1 MSLPEHDELID
12 YLLGR
17 LSPADAEALEE
28 KMRSDAELAQTCEEL
43 RRELDAVDRRRAPF
57 RGLFS
62 RFSRSKRVSESESEP
77 SSGSSPDLPEEPA
90 ASEETGFSASD
101 GAVKSKRP
109 RRPRR
114 FEFIPKFV
122 QAPARPAKQP
132 RLVYKRAVVLSP
144 EETVRY
150 RFRAKTSSAHTVGDY
165 TFSLPSLVSG
175 LAASAF
181 AKPPRSER
189 NFRVS
194 EEFASVD
201 PGCRTNGLDSFMGT
215 VQVTKTFSANRKRVV
230 SIASP
235 LTFERAANWKQI
247 GLLDRSEALNIF
259 GRVPSSPGYHASSAA
274 LVDRNE
280 LSKSNVFGDY
290 RILPLEY
297 CAGRASYRAEEKP
310 IAASLAEEKPIAA
323 SLAEEKPIAA
333 SLAEEKPIAASLAEE
348 KPIAASLA
356 EEKPIAARGVEE
368 KSAAVSPSVFPATAP
383 STIIPRRPVE
393 IFSVEQDAE
402 DREVGPTLSAEDR
415 YLIELLGREPT
426 AIERAEYYWEEAT
439 EEEIAAKPQSKFNS
453 ALNAFITAIT
463 EPPVLVG
470 RATIRLARA
479 CFPRGIEHGEG
490 KPKRQGSEKT
500 RFSDMIISTVAGL
513 LIAAVFIFPFIRS
526 WTDSIYV
533 MIVQHHVHKI
543 GASVSSIQEETAAG
557 LLPVMHDVLFPHYS
571 EADVIESRGGAVHS
585 VDGLPSGS
593 E

>member
-28 KMRSDAELAQTCEEL
+28 RMRSDAELAQTCEEL

-62 RFSRSKRVSESESEP
+62 RFSKNKRVSEPESEP
-77 SSGSSPDLPEEPA
+77 SSGSSQNLPEEPA
-90 ASEETGFSASD
+90 ASEETGASASD

-122 QAPARPAKQP
+122 QAPARSAKQP

-150 RFRAKTSSAHTVGDY
+150 RLRAKLSSSHTVGDY
-165 TFSLPSLVSG
+165 TFSLPSIVSG

-189 NFRVS
+189 TFRVS
-194 EEFASVD
+194 EEFASAE
-201 PGCRTNGLDSFMGT
+201 PSCRTNGLDSFLGT

-235 LTFERAANWKQI
+235 LAFERAANWKQI
-247 GLLDRSEALNIF
+247 GLLDRSEALNIL
-259 GRVPSSPGYHASSAA
+259 GRVPSSQGYYASTAV

-310 IAASLAEEKPIAA
+310 IAASLV
-323 SLAEEKPIAA
+323 
-333 SLAEEKPIAASLAEE
+333 EE

-368 KSAAVSPSVFPATAP
+368 KPAAVSPSVFPAAAP

-402 DREVGPTLSAEDR
+402 DREAGPTLSAEDR

-426 AIERAEYYWEEAT
+426 AIERAEYYWEDAT
-439 EEEIAAKPQSKFNS
+439 EEEIAAEPQSKAGS
-453 ALNAFITAIT
+453 VLNAFITAIT

-479 CFPRGIEHGEG
+479 CFPRGVDQGAD
-490 KPKRQGSEKT
+490 KPKRQGAEKT

-526 WTDSIYV
+526 WTDSIYMMV
-533 MIVQHHVHKI
+533 IQHHVHRI
-543 GASVSSIQEETAAG
+543 GANVTSIQQETAAG

-571 EADVIESRGGAVHS
+571 EADVLESHGGAVHS

>member
-28 KMRSDAELAQTCEEL
+28 RMRSDAELAQTCEEL

-90 ASEETGFSASD
+90 ASEETGASASD

-122 QAPARPAKQP
+122 QAPARSAKQP

-150 RFRAKTSSAHTVGDY
+150 RLRAKLSSSHTVGDY
-165 TFSLPSLVSG
+165 TFSLPSIVSG

-189 NFRVS
+189 TFRVS
-194 EEFASVD
+194 EEFASAE
-201 PGCRTNGLDSFMGT
+201 PGCRTNGLDSFLGT

-235 LTFERAANWKQI
+235 LAFERAANWKQI
-247 GLLDRSEALNIF
+247 GLLDRSEALNIL
-259 GRVPSSPGYHASSAA
+259 GRVPSSQGYYASTAV

-323 SLAEEKPIAA
+323 NLVEEKP
-333 SLAEEKPIAASLAEE
+333 
-348 KPIAASLA
+348 
-356 EEKPIAARGVEE
+356 
-368 KSAAVSPSVFPATAP
+368 AAVSPSVFPAAAP

-402 DREVGPTLSAEDR
+402 DREAGPTLSAEDR

-426 AIERAEYYWEEAT
+426 AIERAEYYWEDAT
-439 EEEIAAKPQSKFNS
+439 EEEIAAEPQSKAGS
-453 ALNAFITAIT
+453 VLNAFITAIT

-479 CFPRGIEHGEG
+479 CFPRGVDQGAD
-490 KPKRQGSEKT
+490 KPKRQGAEKT

-526 WTDSIYV
+526 WTDSIYMMV
-533 MIVQHHVHKI
+533 IQHHVHRI
-543 GASVSSIQEETAAG
+543 GANVTSIQQETAAG

-571 EADVIESRGGAVHS
+571 EADVLESHGGAVHS

>member
-28 KMRSDAELAQTCEEL
+28 RMRSDAELAQTCEEL

-62 RFSRSKRVSESESEP
+62 RFSKNKRVSEPESEP
-77 SSGSSPDLPEEPA
+77 SSGSSQNLPEEPA
-90 ASEETGFSASD
+90 ASEETGASASD
-101 GAVKSKRP
+101 GAVKPKRP

-122 QAPARPAKQP
+122 QAPARSAKQP

-150 RFRAKTSSAHTVGDY
+150 RLRAKLSSSHTVGDY
-165 TFSLPSLVSG
+165 TFSLPSIVSG

-189 NFRVS
+189 TFRVS
-194 EEFASVD
+194 EEFASAE
-201 PGCRTNGLDSFMGT
+201 PSCRTNGLDSFLGT

-235 LTFERAANWKQI
+235 LAFERAANWKQI
-247 GLLDRSEALNIF
+247 GLLDRSEALNIL
-259 GRVPSSPGYHASSAA
+259 GRVPSSQGYYASTAV

-323 SLAEEKPIAA
+323 NLVEEKP
-333 SLAEEKPIAASLAEE
+333 
-348 KPIAASLA
+348 
-356 EEKPIAARGVEE
+356 
-368 KSAAVSPSVFPATAP
+368 AAVSPSVFPAAAP

-402 DREVGPTLSAEDR
+402 DREAGPTLSAEDR

-426 AIERAEYYWEEAT
+426 AIERAEYYWEDAT
-439 EEEIAAKPQSKFNS
+439 EEEIAAEPQSKAGS
-453 ALNAFITAIT
+453 VLNAFITAIT

-479 CFPRGIEHGEG
+479 CFPRGVDQGAD
-490 KPKRQGSEKT
+490 KPKRQGAEKT

-526 WTDSIYV
+526 WTDSIYMMV
-533 MIVQHHVHKI
+533 IQHHVHRI
-543 GASVSSIQEETAAG
+543 GANVTSIQQETAAG

-571 EADVIESRGGAVHS
+571 EADVLESHGGAVHS

>member
-28 KMRSDAELAQTCEEL
+28 RMRSDAELAQTCEEL

-62 RFSRSKRVSESESEP
+62 RFSKNKRVSEPESEP

-90 ASEETGFSASD
+90 ASEETGASASD

-122 QAPARPAKQP
+122 QAPARSAKQP

-150 RFRAKTSSAHTVGDY
+150 RLRAKLSSSHTVGDY
-165 TFSLPSLVSG
+165 TFSLPSIVSG

-189 NFRVS
+189 TFRVS
-194 EEFASVD
+194 EEFASAE
-201 PGCRTNGLDSFMGT
+201 PGCRTNGLDSFLGT

-235 LTFERAANWKQI
+235 LAFERAANWKQI
-247 GLLDRSEALNIF
+247 GLLDRSEALNIL
-259 GRVPSSPGYHASSAA
+259 GRVPSSQGYYASTAV

-310 IAASLAEEKPIAA
+310 IAASLV
-323 SLAEEKPIAA
+323 
-333 SLAEEKPIAASLAEE
+333 EE

-368 KSAAVSPSVFPATAP
+368 KPAAVSPSVFPAAAP

-402 DREVGPTLSAEDR
+402 DREAGPTLSAEDR

-426 AIERAEYYWEEAT
+426 AIERAEYYWEDAT
-439 EEEIAAKPQSKFNS
+439 EEEIAAEPQSKAGS
-453 ALNAFITAIT
+453 VLNAFITAIT

-479 CFPRGIEHGEG
+479 CFPRGVDQGAD
-490 KPKRQGSEKT
+490 KPKRQGAEKT

-526 WTDSIYV
+526 WTDSIYMMV
-533 MIVQHHVHKI
+533 IQHHVHRI
-543 GASVSSIQEETAAG
+543 GANVTSIQQETAAG

-571 EADVIESRGGAVHS
+571 EADVIESHGGAVHS

>member
-28 KMRSDAELAQTCEEL
+28 RMRSDAELAQTCEEL

-90 ASEETGFSASD
+90 ASEETGASASD

-122 QAPARPAKQP
+122 QAPARSAKQP

-150 RFRAKTSSAHTVGDY
+150 RLRAKLSSSHTVGDY
-165 TFSLPSLVSG
+165 TFSLPSIVSG

-189 NFRVS
+189 TFRVS
-194 EEFASVD
+194 EEFASAE
-201 PGCRTNGLDSFMGT
+201 PGCRTNGLDSFLGT

-235 LTFERAANWKQI
+235 LAFERAANWKQI
-247 GLLDRSEALNIF
+247 GLLDRSEALNIL
-259 GRVPSSPGYHASSAA
+259 GRVPSSQGYYASTAV

-310 IAASLAEEKPIAA
+310 IAASLVEEKP
-323 SLAEEKPIAA
+323 
-333 SLAEEKPIAASLAEE
+333 
-348 KPIAASLA
+348 
-356 EEKPIAARGVEE
+356 
-368 KSAAVSPSVFPATAP
+368 AAVSPSVFPAAAP

-402 DREVGPTLSAEDR
+402 DREAGPTLSAEDR

-426 AIERAEYYWEEAT
+426 AIERAEYYWEDAT
-439 EEEIAAKPQSKFNS
+439 EEEIAAEPQSKAGS
-453 ALNAFITAIT
+453 VLNAFITAIT

-479 CFPRGIEHGEG
+479 CFPRGVDRL
-490 KPKRQGSEKT
+490 KR
-500 RFSDMIISTVAGL
+500 
-513 LIAAVFIFPFIRS
+513 P
-526 WTDSIYV
+526 DSP
-533 MIVQHHVHKI
+533 
-543 GASVSSIQEETAAG
+543 T
-557 LLPVMHDVLFPHYS
+557 
-571 EADVIESRGGAVHS
+571 
-585 VDGLPSGS
+585 
-593 E
+593 

>member
-28 KMRSDAELAQTCEEL
+28 RMRSDAELAQTCEEL

-62 RFSRSKRVSESESEP
+62 RFSKNKRVSEPESEP
-77 SSGSSPDLPEEPA
+77 SSGSSQNLPEEPA
-90 ASEETGFSASD
+90 ASEETGASASD

-122 QAPARPAKQP
+122 QAPARSAKQP

-150 RFRAKTSSAHTVGDY
+150 RLRAKTSSAHTVGDY
-165 TFSLPSLVSG
+165 TFSLPSIVSG

-189 NFRVS
+189 TFRVS
-194 EEFASVD
+194 EEFASAE
-201 PGCRTNGLDSFMGT
+201 PSCRTNGLDSFLGT

-235 LTFERAANWKQI
+235 LAFERAANWKQI
-247 GLLDRSEALNIF
+247 GLLDRSEALNIL
-259 GRVPSSPGYHASSAA
+259 GRVPSSQGYYASTAV

-323 SLAEEKPIAA
+323 SLVEEKPIAA
-333 SLAEEKPIAASLAEE
+333 NLVEEKP
-348 KPIAASLA
+348 
-356 EEKPIAARGVEE
+356 
-368 KSAAVSPSVFPATAP
+368 AAVSPSVFPAAAP

-402 DREVGPTLSAEDR
+402 DREAGPTLSAEDR

-426 AIERAEYYWEEAT
+426 AIERAEYYWEDAT
-439 EEEIAAKPQSKFNS
+439 EEEFAAEPQSKAGS
-453 ALNAFITAIT
+453 VLNAFITAIT

-479 CFPRGIEHGEG
+479 CFPRGVDQGAD
-490 KPKRQGSEKT
+490 KPKRQGAEKT

-513 LIAAVFIFPFIRS
+513 LIAVVFIFPFIRS
-526 WTDSIYV
+526 WTDSIYMMV
-533 MIVQHHVHKI
+533 IQHHVHRI
-543 GASVSSIQEETAAG
+543 GANVTSIQQETAAG

-571 EADVIESRGGAVHS
+571 EADVIESHGGAVHS

>member
-28 KMRSDAELAQTCEEL
+28 RMRSDAELAQTCEEL

-62 RFSRSKRVSESESEP
+62 RFSKNKRVSEPESEP

-90 ASEETGFSASD
+90 ASEETGASASD

-122 QAPARPAKQP
+122 QAPARSAKQP

-150 RFRAKTSSAHTVGDY
+150 RLRAKLSSSHTVGDY
-165 TFSLPSLVSG
+165 TFSLPSIVSG

-189 NFRVS
+189 TFRVS
-194 EEFASVD
+194 EEFASAE
-201 PGCRTNGLDSFMGT
+201 PGCRTNGLDSFLGT

-235 LTFERAANWKQI
+235 RAFERAANWKQI
-247 GLLDRSEALNIF
+247 GLLDRSEALNIL
-259 GRVPSSPGYHASSAA
+259 GRVPSSQGYYASTAV

-323 SLAEEKPIAA
+323 NLVEEKP
-333 SLAEEKPIAASLAEE
+333 
-348 KPIAASLA
+348 
-356 EEKPIAARGVEE
+356 
-368 KSAAVSPSVFPATAP
+368 AAVSPSVFPAAAP

-402 DREVGPTLSAEDR
+402 DREAGPTLSAEDR

-426 AIERAEYYWEEAT
+426 AIERAEYYWEDAT
-439 EEEIAAKPQSKFNS
+439 EEEIAAEPQSKAGS
-453 ALNAFITAIT
+453 VLNAFITAIT

-479 CFPRGIEHGEG
+479 CFPRGVDQGAD
-490 KPKRQGSEKT
+490 KPKRQGAEKT

-526 WTDSIYV
+526 WTDSIYMMV
-533 MIVQHHVHKI
+533 IQHHVHRI
-543 GASVSSIQEETAAG
+543 GANVTSIQQETAAG

-571 EADVIESRGGAVHS
+571 EADVLESHGGAVHS

>member
-62 RFSRSKRVSESESEP
+62 RFSKNKRVSEPESEP

-101 GAVKSKRP
+101 GSVKSKRP

-150 RFRAKTSSAHTVGDY
+150 RLRAKLSSSHTVGDY
-165 TFSLPSLVSG
+165 TFSLPSIVSG
-175 LAASAF
+175 LAASVF

-189 NFRVS
+189 TFRVS
-194 EEFASVD
+194 EEFASAE
-201 PGCRTNGLDSFMGT
+201 PSCRTNGLDSFLGT

-247 GLLDRSEALNIF
+247 GLLDRSEALNIL
-259 GRVPSSPGYHASSAA
+259 GRVPSSQGYYASTAV

-297 CAGRASYRAEEKP
+297 CAGRASYR
-310 IAASLAEEKPIAA
+310 
-323 SLAEEKPIAA
+323 
-333 SLAEEKPIAASLAEE
+333 AEE

-426 AIERAEYYWEEAT
+426 AIERAEYYWEDAT

-479 CFPRGIEHGEG
+479 CFPRGIEQGEG

>member
-28 KMRSDAELAQTCEEL
+28 RMRSDAELAQTCEEL

-62 RFSRSKRVSESESEP
+62 RFSKNKRVSEPESEP
-77 SSGSSPDLPEEPA
+77 SSGSSQNLPEEPA
-90 ASEETGFSASD
+90 ASEETGASASD

-122 QAPARPAKQP
+122 QAPARSAKQP

-150 RFRAKTSSAHTVGDY
+150 RLRAKLSSSHTVGDY
-165 TFSLPSLVSG
+165 TFSLPSIVSG
-175 LAASAF
+175 LAASVF

-235 LTFERAANWKQI
+235 LAFERAANWKQI
-247 GLLDRSEALNIF
+247 GLLDRSEALNIL
-259 GRVPSSPGYHASSAA
+259 GRVPSSQGYYASTAV

-323 SLAEEKPIAA
+323 SLAEEKQF
-333 SLAEEKPIAASLAEE
+333 
-348 KPIAASLA
+348 AASLA
-356 EEKPIAARGVEE
+356 EEKPIAARSVEE

-402 DREVGPTLSAEDR
+402 DREAGPTLSAEDR

-426 AIERAEYYWEEAT
+426 AIERAEYYWEDAT
-439 EEEIAAKPQSKFNS
+439 EEEFAAEPQSKAGS
-453 ALNAFITAIT
+453 VLNAFITAIT

-479 CFPRGIEHGEG
+479 CFPRGVDQGAD
-490 KPKRQGSEKT
+490 KPKRQGAEKT

-513 LIAAVFIFPFIRS
+513 LIAVVFIFPFIRS
-526 WTDSIYV
+526 WTDSIYMMV
-533 MIVQHHVHKI
+533 IQHHVHRI
-543 GASVSSIQEETAAG
+543 GANVTSIQQETAAG

-571 EADVIESRGGAVHS
+571 EADVIESHGGAVHS

>member
-43 RRELDAVDRRRAPF
+43 RREFDAVDRRRAPF

-323 SLAEEKPIAA
+323 
-333 SLAEEKPIAASLAEE
+333 
-348 KPIAASLA
+348 
-356 EEKPIAARGVEE
+356 RGVEE

>member
-28 KMRSDAELAQTCEEL
+28 RMRSDAELAQTCEEL

-62 RFSRSKRVSESESEP
+62 RFSKNKRVSEPESEP
-77 SSGSSPDLPEEPA
+77 SSGSSPDLSEEPA
-90 ASEETGFSASD
+90 ASEETDASASD

-122 QAPARPAKQP
+122 QAPARSAKQP

-150 RFRAKTSSAHTVGDY
+150 RLRAKLSSSHTVGDY
-165 TFSLPSLVSG
+165 TFSLPSIVSG

-189 NFRVS
+189 TFRVS
-194 EEFASVD
+194 EEFASAE
-201 PGCRTNGLDSFMGT
+201 PGCRTNGLDSFLGT

-235 LTFERAANWKQI
+235 RAFERAANWKQI
-247 GLLDRSEALNIF
+247 GLLDRSEALNIL
-259 GRVPSSPGYHASSAA
+259 GRVPSSQGYYASTAV

-323 SLAEEKPIAA
+323 NLVEEKP
-333 SLAEEKPIAASLAEE
+333 
-348 KPIAASLA
+348 
-356 EEKPIAARGVEE
+356 
-368 KSAAVSPSVFPATAP
+368 AAVSPSVFPAAAP

-402 DREVGPTLSAEDR
+402 DREAGPTLSAEDR

-426 AIERAEYYWEEAT
+426 AIERAEYYWEDAT
-439 EEEIAAKPQSKFNS
+439 EEEIAAEPQSKAGS
-453 ALNAFITAIT
+453 VLNAFITAIT

-479 CFPRGIEHGEG
+479 CFPRGVDQGAD
-490 KPKRQGSEKT
+490 KPKRQGAEKT

-526 WTDSIYV
+526 WTDSIYMMV
-533 MIVQHHVHKI
+533 IQHHVHRI
-543 GASVSSIQEETAAG
+543 GANVTSIQQETAAG

-571 EADVIESRGGAVHS
+571 EADVLESHGGAVHS

>member
-28 KMRSDAELAQTCEEL
+28 RMRSDAELAQTCEEL

-62 RFSRSKRVSESESEP
+62 RFSRSKRVSEPESEP
-77 SSGSSPDLPEEPA
+77 SSGSSQNLPEEPA
-90 ASEETGFSASD
+90 ASEETGASASD

-122 QAPARPAKQP
+122 QAPARSAKQP

-150 RFRAKTSSAHTVGDY
+150 RLRAKLSSSHTVGDY
-165 TFSLPSLVSG
+165 TFSLPSIVSG

-189 NFRVS
+189 TFRVS
-194 EEFASVD
+194 EEFASAE
-201 PGCRTNGLDSFMGT
+201 PGCRTNGLDSFLGT

-235 LTFERAANWKQI
+235 LAFERAANWKQI
-247 GLLDRSEALNIF
+247 GLLDRSEALNIL
-259 GRVPSSPGYHASSAA
+259 GRVPSSQGYYASTAV

-323 SLAEEKPIAA
+323 SLVEEKPIAA
-333 SLAEEKPIAASLAEE
+333 NLVEEKP
-348 KPIAASLA
+348 
-356 EEKPIAARGVEE
+356 
-368 KSAAVSPSVFPATAP
+368 AAVSPSVFPAAAP

-393 IFSVEQDAE
+393 IFSVEQDAA
-402 DREVGPTLSAEDR
+402 DREAGPTLSAEDR

-426 AIERAEYYWEEAT
+426 AIERAEYYWEDAT
-439 EEEIAAKPQSKFNS
+439 EEEIAAEPQSKAGS
-453 ALNAFITAIT
+453 VLNAFITAIT

-479 CFPRGIEHGEG
+479 CFPRGVDQGAD
-490 KPKRQGSEKT
+490 KPKRQGAEKT

-526 WTDSIYV
+526 WTDSIYMMV
-533 MIVQHHVHKI
+533 IQHHVHRI
-543 GASVSSIQEETAAG
+543 GANVTSIQQETAAG

-571 EADVIESRGGAVHS
+571 EADVLESHGGAVHS

>member
-28 KMRSDAELAQTCEEL
+28 RMRSDAELAQTCEEL

-62 RFSRSKRVSESESEP
+62 RFSKNKRVSEPESEP
-77 SSGSSPDLPEEPA
+77 SSGSSQNLPEEPA
-90 ASEETGFSASD
+90 ASEETGASASD

-122 QAPARPAKQP
+122 QAPARSAKQP

-150 RFRAKTSSAHTVGDY
+150 RLRAKTSSAHTVGDY
-165 TFSLPSLVSG
+165 TFSLPSIVSG

-189 NFRVS
+189 TFRVS
-194 EEFASVD
+194 EEFASAE
-201 PGCRTNGLDSFMGT
+201 PSCRTNGLDSFLGT

-235 LTFERAANWKQI
+235 LAFERAANWKQI
-247 GLLDRSEALNIF
+247 GLLDRSEALNIL
-259 GRVPSSPGYHASSAA
+259 GRVPSSQGYYASTAV

-333 SLAEEKPIAASLAEE
+333 RS
-348 KPIAASLA
+348 
-356 EEKPIAARGVEE
+356 VEE

-402 DREVGPTLSAEDR
+402 DREAGPTLSAEDR

-426 AIERAEYYWEEAT
+426 AIERAEYYWEDAT
-439 EEEIAAKPQSKFNS
+439 EEEFAAEPQSKAGS
-453 ALNAFITAIT
+453 VLNAFITAIT

-479 CFPRGIEHGEG
+479 CFPRGVDQGAD
-490 KPKRQGSEKT
+490 KPKRQGAEKT

-513 LIAAVFIFPFIRS
+513 LIAVVFIFPFIRS
-526 WTDSIYV
+526 WTDSIYMMV
-533 MIVQHHVHKI
+533 IQHHVHRI
-543 GASVSSIQEETAAG
+543 GANVTSIQQETAAG

-571 EADVIESRGGAVHS
+571 EADVIESHGGAVHS

>member
-28 KMRSDAELAQTCEEL
+28 RMRSDAELAQTCEEL

-62 RFSRSKRVSESESEP
+62 RFSKNKRVSEPESEP
-77 SSGSSPDLPEEPA
+77 SSGSSQNLPEEPA
-90 ASEETGFSASD
+90 ASEETGASASD

-122 QAPARPAKQP
+122 QAPARSAKQP

-150 RFRAKTSSAHTVGDY
+150 RLRAKLSSSHTVGDY
-165 TFSLPSLVSG
+165 TFSLPSIVSG

-189 NFRVS
+189 TFRVS
-194 EEFASVD
+194 EEFASAE
-201 PGCRTNGLDSFMGT
+201 PSCRTNGLDSFLGT

-235 LTFERAANWKQI
+235 LAFERAANWKQI
-247 GLLDRSEALNIF
+247 GLLDRSEALNIL
-259 GRVPSSPGYHASSAA
+259 GRVPSSQGYYASTAV

-310 IAASLAEEKPIAA
+310 IAASLAEEKPIVA
-323 SLAEEKPIAA
+323 SLV
-333 SLAEEKPIAASLAEE
+333 
-348 KPIAASLA
+348 

-368 KSAAVSPSVFPATAP
+368 KPAAVSPSVFPAAAP

-402 DREVGPTLSAEDR
+402 EREAGPTLSAEDR

-426 AIERAEYYWEEAT
+426 AIERAEYYWEDAT
-439 EEEIAAKPQSKFNS
+439 EEKNAAEPQSKAGS
-453 ALNAFITAIT
+453 VLNAFITAIT

-479 CFPRGIEHGEG
+479 CFPRGVDQGAD
-490 KPKRQGSEKT
+490 KPKRQGAEKT

-526 WTDSIYV
+526 WTDSIYMMV
-533 MIVQHHVHKI
+533 IQHHVHRI
-543 GASVSSIQEETAAG
+543 GANVTSIQQETAAG

-571 EADVIESRGGAVHS
+571 EADVLESHGGAVHS

>member
-28 KMRSDAELAQTCEEL
+28 RMRSDAELAQTCEEL

-62 RFSRSKRVSESESEP
+62 RFSKNKRVSEPESEP
-77 SSGSSPDLPEEPA
+77 SSSSSQNLPEEPA
-90 ASEETGFSASD
+90 ASEETGASASD

-122 QAPARPAKQP
+122 QAPARSAKQP

-150 RFRAKTSSAHTVGDY
+150 RLRAKLSSSHTVGDY
-165 TFSLPSLVSG
+165 TFSLPSIVSG

-189 NFRVS
+189 TFRVS
-194 EEFASVD
+194 EEFASAE
-201 PGCRTNGLDSFMGT
+201 PSCRTNGLDSFLGT

-235 LTFERAANWKQI
+235 RAFERAANWKQI
-247 GLLDRSEALNIF
+247 GLLDRSEALNIL
-259 GRVPSSPGYHASSAA
+259 GRVPSSQGYYASTAV

-323 SLAEEKPIAA
+323 NLVEEKP
-333 SLAEEKPIAASLAEE
+333 
-348 KPIAASLA
+348 
-356 EEKPIAARGVEE
+356 
-368 KSAAVSPSVFPATAP
+368 AAVSPSVFPAAAP

-402 DREVGPTLSAEDR
+402 DREAGPTLSAEDR

-426 AIERAEYYWEEAT
+426 AIERAEYYWEDAT
-439 EEEIAAKPQSKFNS
+439 EEEIAAEPQSKAGS
-453 ALNAFITAIT
+453 VLNAFITAIT

-479 CFPRGIEHGEG
+479 CFPRGVDQGAD
-490 KPKRQGSEKT
+490 KPKRQGAEKT

-526 WTDSIYV
+526 WTDSIYMMV
-533 MIVQHHVHKI
+533 IQHHVHRI
-543 GASVSSIQEETAAG
+543 GANVTSIQQETAAG

-571 EADVIESRGGAVHS
+571 EADVLESHGGAVHS

>member
-28 KMRSDAELAQTCEEL
+28 RMRSDAELAQTCEEL

-62 RFSRSKRVSESESEP
+62 RFSKNKRVSEPESEP

-90 ASEETGFSASD
+90 ASEETGASASD

-122 QAPARPAKQP
+122 QAPARSAKQP

-150 RFRAKTSSAHTVGDY
+150 RLRAKLSSSHTVGDY
-165 TFSLPSLVSG
+165 TFSLPSIVSG

-189 NFRVS
+189 TFRVS
-194 EEFASVD
+194 EEFASAE
-201 PGCRTNGLDSFMGT
+201 PGCRTNGLDSFLGT

-235 LTFERAANWKQI
+235 LAFERAANWKQI
-247 GLLDRSEALNIF
+247 GLLDRSEALNIL
-259 GRVPSSPGYHASSAA
+259 GRVPSSQGYYASTAV

-323 SLAEEKPIAA
+323 NLVEEKP
-333 SLAEEKPIAASLAEE
+333 
-348 KPIAASLA
+348 
-356 EEKPIAARGVEE
+356 
-368 KSAAVSPSVFPATAP
+368 AAVSQSVFPAAAP

-402 DREVGPTLSAEDR
+402 DREAGPTLSAEDR

-426 AIERAEYYWEEAT
+426 AIERAEYYWEDAT
-439 EEEIAAKPQSKFNS
+439 EEEIAAEPQSKAGS
-453 ALNAFITAIT
+453 VLNAFITAIT

-479 CFPRGIEHGEG
+479 CFPRGVDQGAD
-490 KPKRQGSEKT
+490 KPKRQGAEKT

-526 WTDSIYV
+526 WTDSIYMMV
-533 MIVQHHVHKI
+533 IQHHVHRI
-543 GASVSSIQEETAAG
+543 GANVTSIQQETAAG

-571 EADVIESRGGAVHS
+571 EADVLESHGGAVHS

>member
-28 KMRSDAELAQTCEEL
+28 RMRSDAELAQTCEEL

-90 ASEETGFSASD
+90 ASEETGASASD

-122 QAPARPAKQP
+122 QAPARSAKQP

-150 RFRAKTSSAHTVGDY
+150 RLRAKLSSSHTVGDY
-165 TFSLPSLVSG
+165 TFSLPSIVSG

-189 NFRVS
+189 TFRVS
-194 EEFASVD
+194 EEFASAE
-201 PGCRTNGLDSFMGT
+201 PGCRTNGLDSFLGT
-215 VQVTKTFSANRKRVV
+215 VQVTKTFAANRKRVV

-235 LTFERAANWKQI
+235 LAFERAANWKQI
-247 GLLDRSEALNIF
+247 GLLDRSEALNIL
-259 GRVPSSPGYHASSAA
+259 GRVPSSQGYYASTAV

-323 SLAEEKPIAA
+323 NLVEEKP
-333 SLAEEKPIAASLAEE
+333 
-348 KPIAASLA
+348 
-356 EEKPIAARGVEE
+356 
-368 KSAAVSPSVFPATAP
+368 AAVSPSVFPAAAP

-402 DREVGPTLSAEDR
+402 DREAGPTLSAEDR

-426 AIERAEYYWEEAT
+426 AIERAEYYWEDAT
-439 EEEIAAKPQSKFNS
+439 EEEIAAEPQSKAGS
-453 ALNAFITAIT
+453 VLNAFITAIT

-479 CFPRGIEHGEG
+479 CFPRGVDQGAD
-490 KPKRQGSEKT
+490 KPKRQGAEKT

-526 WTDSIYV
+526 WTDSIYMMV
-533 MIVQHHVHKI
+533 IQHHVHRI
-543 GASVSSIQEETAAG
+543 GANVTSIQQETAAG

-571 EADVIESRGGAVHS
+571 EADVLESHGGAVHS

>member
-28 KMRSDAELAQTCEEL
+28 RMRSDAELAQTCEEL

-62 RFSRSKRVSESESEP
+62 RFSKNKRVSEPESEP
-77 SSGSSPDLPEEPA
+77 SSGFSPDLPEEPA
-90 ASEETGFSASD
+90 ASEETGASASD

-122 QAPARPAKQP
+122 QAPARSAKQP

-150 RFRAKTSSAHTVGDY
+150 RLRAKLSSSHTVGDY
-165 TFSLPSLVSG
+165 TFSLPSIVSG

-189 NFRVS
+189 TFRVS
-194 EEFASVD
+194 EEFASAE
-201 PGCRTNGLDSFMGT
+201 PGCRTNGLDSFLGT

-235 LTFERAANWKQI
+235 LAFERAANWKQI
-247 GLLDRSEALNIF
+247 GLLDRSEALNIL
-259 GRVPSSPGYHASSAA
+259 GRVPSSQGYYASTAV

-310 IAASLAEEKPIAA
+310 IAASLV
-323 SLAEEKPIAA
+323 
-333 SLAEEKPIAASLAEE
+333 EE

-368 KSAAVSPSVFPATAP
+368 KPAAVSPSVFPAAAP

-402 DREVGPTLSAEDR
+402 DREAGPTLSAEDR

-426 AIERAEYYWEEAT
+426 AIERAEYYWEDAT
-439 EEEIAAKPQSKFNS
+439 EEEIAAEPQSKAGS
-453 ALNAFITAIT
+453 VLNAFITAIT

-479 CFPRGIEHGEG
+479 CFPRGVDQGAD
-490 KPKRQGSEKT
+490 KPKRQGAEKT

-526 WTDSIYV
+526 WTDSIYMMV
-533 MIVQHHVHKI
+533 IQHHVHRI
-543 GASVSSIQEETAAG
+543 GANVTSIQQETAAG

-571 EADVIESRGGAVHS
+571 EADVIESHGGAVHS

>member
-28 KMRSDAELAQTCEEL
+28 RMRSDAELAQTCEEL

-77 SSGSSPDLPEEPA
+77 SSSSSQNLPEEPA
-90 ASEETGFSASD
+90 ASEETGASASD

-122 QAPARPAKQP
+122 QAPARSSKQP

-150 RFRAKTSSAHTVGDY
+150 RLRAKLSSSHTVGDY
-165 TFSLPSLVSG
+165 TFSLPSIVSG

-189 NFRVS
+189 TFRVS
-194 EEFASVD
+194 EEFASAE
-201 PGCRTNGLDSFMGT
+201 PGCRTNGLDSFLGT

-235 LTFERAANWKQI
+235 LAFERAANWKQI
-247 GLLDRSEALNIF
+247 GLLDRSEALNIL
-259 GRVPSSPGYHASSAA
+259 GRVPSSQGYYASTAV

-310 IAASLAEEKPIAA
+310 IAASLAEEMPIAA
-323 SLAEEKPIAA
+323 SLT
-333 SLAEEKPIAASLAEE
+333 
-348 KPIAASLA
+348 

-368 KSAAVSPSVFPATAP
+368 KPAAVSPSVFPAAAP

-402 DREVGPTLSAEDR
+402 DREAGPTLSAEDR

-426 AIERAEYYWEEAT
+426 AIERAEYYWEDAT
-439 EEEIAAKPQSKFNS
+439 EEEIAAEPQSKAGS
-453 ALNAFITAIT
+453 VLNAFITAIT

-479 CFPRGIEHGEG
+479 CFPRGVDQGAD
-490 KPKRQGSEKT
+490 KPKRQGAEKT

-526 WTDSIYV
+526 WTDSIYMMV
-533 MIVQHHVHKI
+533 IQHHVHRI
-543 GASVSSIQEETAAG
+543 GANVTSIQQETAAG

-571 EADVIESRGGAVHS
+571 EADVLESHGGAVHS

>member
-28 KMRSDAELAQTCEEL
+28 RMRSDAELAQTCEEL

-62 RFSRSKRVSESESEP
+62 RFSKNKRVSEPESEP

-90 ASEETGFSASD
+90 ASEETGASASD

-122 QAPARPAKQP
+122 QAPARSAKQP

-150 RFRAKTSSAHTVGDY
+150 RLRAKLSSSHTVGDY
-165 TFSLPSLVSG
+165 TFSLPSIVSG

-189 NFRVS
+189 TFRVS
-194 EEFASVD
+194 EEFASAE
-201 PGCRTNGLDSFMGT
+201 PGCRTNGLDSFLGT

-235 LTFERAANWKQI
+235 LAFERAANWKQI
-247 GLLDRSEALNIF
+247 GLLDRSEALNIL
-259 GRVPSSPGYHASSAA
+259 GRVPSSQGYYASTAV

-310 IAASLAEEKPIAA
+310 IAASLV
-323 SLAEEKPIAA
+323 
-333 SLAEEKPIAASLAEE
+333 EE

-368 KSAAVSPSVFPATAP
+368 KPAAVSPSVFPAAAP

-402 DREVGPTLSAEDR
+402 DREAGPTLSAEDR

-426 AIERAEYYWEEAT
+426 AIERAEYYWEDAT
-439 EEEIAAKPQSKFNS
+439 EEEIAAEPQSKAGS
-453 ALNAFITAIT
+453 VLNAFITAIT

-479 CFPRGIEHGEG
+479 CFPRGVDQGAD
-490 KPKRQGSEKT
+490 KPKRQGAEKT

-526 WTDSIYV
+526 WTDSIYMMV
-533 MIVQHHVHKI
+533 IQHHVHRI
-543 GASVSSIQEETAAG
+543 GANVTSIQQETAAG

-571 EADVIESRGGAVHS
+571 EADVLESHGGAVHS

>member
-28 KMRSDAELAQTCEEL
+28 RMRSDAELAQTCEEL

-62 RFSRSKRVSESESEP
+62 RFSKNKRVSEPESEP

-90 ASEETGFSASD
+90 ASEETGASASD

-122 QAPARPAKQP
+122 QAPARSAKQP

-150 RFRAKTSSAHTVGDY
+150 RLRAKLSSSHTVGDY
-165 TFSLPSLVSG
+165 TFSLPSIVSG

-189 NFRVS
+189 TFRVS
-194 EEFASVD
+194 EEFASAE
-201 PGCRTNGLDSFMGT
+201 PGCRANGLDSFLGT

-235 LTFERAANWKQI
+235 RAFERAANWKQI
-247 GLLDRSEALNIF
+247 GLLDRSEALNIL
-259 GRVPSSPGYHASSAA
+259 GRVPSSQGYYASTAV

-310 IAASLAEEKPIAA
+310 IAASLV
-323 SLAEEKPIAA
+323 
-333 SLAEEKPIAASLAEE
+333 EE

-368 KSAAVSPSVFPATAP
+368 KPAAVSPSVFPAAAP
-383 STIIPRRPVE
+383 STIIPRRRVE

-402 DREVGPTLSAEDR
+402 DREAGPTLSAEDR

-426 AIERAEYYWEEAT
+426 AIERAEYYWEDAT
-439 EEEIAAKPQSKFNS
+439 EEEIAAEPQSKAGS
-453 ALNAFITAIT
+453 VLNAFITAIT

-479 CFPRGIEHGEG
+479 CFPRGVDQGAD
-490 KPKRQGSEKT
+490 KPKRQGAEKT

-526 WTDSIYV
+526 WTDSIYMMV
-533 MIVQHHVHKI
+533 IQHHVHRI
-543 GASVSSIQEETAAG
+543 GANVTSIQQETAAG

-571 EADVIESRGGAVHS
+571 EADVLESHGGAVHS

>member
-28 KMRSDAELAQTCEEL
+28 RMRSDAELAQTCEEL

-62 RFSRSKRVSESESEP
+62 RFSKNKRVSEPESEP

-90 ASEETGFSASD
+90 ASEETGASASD

-122 QAPARPAKQP
+122 QAPARSAKQP

-150 RFRAKTSSAHTVGDY
+150 RLRAKLSSSHTVGDY
-165 TFSLPSLVSG
+165 TFSLPSIVSG

-189 NFRVS
+189 TFRVS
-194 EEFASVD
+194 EEFASAE
-201 PGCRTNGLDSFMGT
+201 PSCRTNGLDSFLGT

-235 LTFERAANWKQI
+235 RAFERAANWKQI
-247 GLLDRSEALNIF
+247 GLLDRSEALNIL
-259 GRVPSSPGYHASSAA
+259 GRVPSSQGYYASTAV

-323 SLAEEKPIAA
+323 NLVEEKP
-333 SLAEEKPIAASLAEE
+333 
-348 KPIAASLA
+348 
-356 EEKPIAARGVEE
+356 
-368 KSAAVSPSVFPATAP
+368 AAVSPSVFPAAAP

-402 DREVGPTLSAEDR
+402 DREAGPTLSAEDR

-426 AIERAEYYWEEAT
+426 AIERAEYYWEDAT
-439 EEEIAAKPQSKFNS
+439 EEEIAAEPQSKAGS
-453 ALNAFITAIT
+453 VLNAFITAIT

-479 CFPRGIEHGEG
+479 CFPRGVDQGAD
-490 KPKRQGSEKT
+490 KPKRQGAEKT

-526 WTDSIYV
+526 WTDSIYMMV
-533 MIVQHHVHKI
+533 IQHHVHRI
-543 GASVSSIQEETAAG
+543 GANVTSIQQETAAG

-571 EADVIESRGGAVHS
+571 EADVLESHGGAVHS

>member
-28 KMRSDAELAQTCEEL
+28 RMRSDAELAQTCEEL

-62 RFSRSKRVSESESEP
+62 RFSKNKRVSEPESEP
-77 SSGSSPDLPEEPA
+77 SSGSSPDLSEEPA
-90 ASEETGFSASD
+90 ASEETDASASD

-122 QAPARPAKQP
+122 QAPARSAKQP

-150 RFRAKTSSAHTVGDY
+150 RLRAKLSSSHTVGDY
-165 TFSLPSLVSG
+165 TFSLPSIVSG

-189 NFRVS
+189 TFRVS
-194 EEFASVD
+194 EEFASAE
-201 PGCRTNGLDSFMGT
+201 PGCRTNGLDSFLGT

-247 GLLDRSEALNIF
+247 GLLDRSEALNIL
-259 GRVPSSPGYHASSAA
+259 GRVPSSQGYYASTAV

-310 IAASLAEEKPIAA
+310 IAASLAEEMPIAA
-323 SLAEEKPIAA
+323 SLT
-333 SLAEEKPIAASLAEE
+333 
-348 KPIAASLA
+348 

-368 KSAAVSPSVFPATAP
+368 KPAAVSPSVFPAAAP

-402 DREVGPTLSAEDR
+402 DREAGPTLSAEDR

-426 AIERAEYYWEEAT
+426 AIERAEYYWEDAT
-439 EEEIAAKPQSKFNS
+439 EEEIAAEPQSKAGS
-453 ALNAFITAIT
+453 VLNAFITAIT

-479 CFPRGIEHGEG
+479 CFPRGVDQGAD
-490 KPKRQGSEKT
+490 KPKRQGAEKT

-526 WTDSIYV
+526 WTDSIYMMV
-533 MIVQHHVHKI
+533 IQHHVHRI
-543 GASVSSIQEETAAG
+543 GANVTSIQQETAAG

-571 EADVIESRGGAVHS
+571 EADVLESHGGAVHS

>member
-28 KMRSDAELAQTCEEL
+28 RMRSDAELAQTCEEL

-62 RFSRSKRVSESESEP
+62 RFSKNKRVSEPESEP
-77 SSGSSPDLPEEPA
+77 SSGSSQNLPEEPA
-90 ASEETGFSASD
+90 ASEETGASASD

-122 QAPARPAKQP
+122 QAPARSAKQP

-150 RFRAKTSSAHTVGDY
+150 RLRAKLSSSHTVGDY
-165 TFSLPSLVSG
+165 TFSLPSIVSG

-189 NFRVS
+189 TFRVS
-194 EEFASVD
+194 EEFASAE
-201 PGCRTNGLDSFMGT
+201 PSCRTNGLDSFLGT

-235 LTFERAANWKQI
+235 LAFERAANWKQI
-247 GLLDRSEALNIF
+247 GLLDRSEALNIL
-259 GRVPSSPGYHASSAA
+259 GRVPSSQGYYASTAV

-310 IAASLAEEKPIAA
+310 IAASLAEEKPIVA
-323 SLAEEKPIAA
+323 SLV
-333 SLAEEKPIAASLAEE
+333 
-348 KPIAASLA
+348 

-368 KSAAVSPSVFPATAP
+368 KPATVSPSVFPAAAP

-402 DREVGPTLSAEDR
+402 EREAGPTLSAEDR

-426 AIERAEYYWEEAT
+426 AIERAEYYWEDAT
-439 EEEIAAKPQSKFNS
+439 EEEFAVEPQSKAGS
-453 ALNAFITAIT
+453 VLNAFITAIT

-479 CFPRGIEHGEG
+479 CFPRGVDQGAD
-490 KPKRQGSEKT
+490 KPKRQGAEKT

-526 WTDSIYV
+526 WTDSIYMMV
-533 MIVQHHVHKI
+533 IQHHVHRI
-543 GASVSSIQEETAAG
+543 GANVTSIQQETAAG

-571 EADVIESRGGAVHS
+571 EADVLESHGGAVHS

>member
-28 KMRSDAELAQTCEEL
+28 RMRSDAELAQTCEEL

-62 RFSRSKRVSESESEP
+62 RFSKNKRVSEPESEP
-77 SSGSSPDLPEEPA
+77 SSGSSQNLPEEPA
-90 ASEETGFSASD
+90 ASEETGASASD

-122 QAPARPAKQP
+122 QAPARSAKQP

-150 RFRAKTSSAHTVGDY
+150 RLRAKLSSSHTVGDY
-165 TFSLPSLVSG
+165 TFSLPSIVSG

-189 NFRVS
+189 TFRVS
-194 EEFASVD
+194 EEFASAE
-201 PGCRTNGLDSFMGT
+201 PGCRTNGLDSFLGT

-235 LTFERAANWKQI
+235 LAFERAANWKQI
-247 GLLDRSEALNIF
+247 GLLDRSEALNIL
-259 GRVPSSPGYHASSAA
+259 GRVPSSQGYYASTAV

-323 SLAEEKPIAA
+323 NLVEEKP
-333 SLAEEKPIAASLAEE
+333 
-348 KPIAASLA
+348 
-356 EEKPIAARGVEE
+356 
-368 KSAAVSPSVFPATAP
+368 AAVSPSVFPAAAP

-402 DREVGPTLSAEDR
+402 DREAGPTLSAEDR

-426 AIERAEYYWEEAT
+426 AIERAEYYWEDAT
-439 EEEIAAKPQSKFNS
+439 EEEIAAEPQSKAGS
-453 ALNAFITAIT
+453 VLNAFITAIT

-479 CFPRGIEHGEG
+479 CFPRGVDQGAD
-490 KPKRQGSEKT
+490 KPKRQGAEKT

-526 WTDSIYV
+526 WTDSIYMMV
-533 MIVQHHVHKI
+533 IQHHVHRI
-543 GASVSSIQEETAAG
+543 GANVTSIQQETAAG

-571 EADVIESRGGAVHS
+571 EADVLESHGGAVHS

>member
-28 KMRSDAELAQTCEEL
+28 RMRSDAELAQTCEEL

-62 RFSRSKRVSESESEP
+62 RFSKNKRVSEPESEP
-77 SSGSSPDLPEEPA
+77 SSSSSQNLPEEPA
-90 ASEETGFSASD
+90 ASEETGASASD

-122 QAPARPAKQP
+122 QAPARSAKQP

-150 RFRAKTSSAHTVGDY
+150 RLRAKLSSSHTVGDY
-165 TFSLPSLVSG
+165 TFSLPSIVSG

-189 NFRVS
+189 TFRVS
-194 EEFASVD
+194 EEFASAE
-201 PGCRTNGLDSFMGT
+201 PGCRTNGLDSFLGT

-235 LTFERAANWKQI
+235 LAFERAANWKQI
-247 GLLDRSEALNIF
+247 GLLDRSEALNIL
-259 GRVPSSPGYHASSAA
+259 GRVPSSQGYYASTAV

-310 IAASLAEEKPIAA
+310 IAASLAEEMPIAA
-323 SLAEEKPIAA
+323 SLT
-333 SLAEEKPIAASLAEE
+333 
-348 KPIAASLA
+348 

-368 KSAAVSPSVFPATAP
+368 KPAAVSPSVFPAAAP

-402 DREVGPTLSAEDR
+402 DREAGPTLSAEDR

-426 AIERAEYYWEEAT
+426 AIERAEYYWEDAT
-439 EEEIAAKPQSKFNS
+439 EEEIAAEPQSKAGS
-453 ALNAFITAIT
+453 VLNAFITAIT

-479 CFPRGIEHGEG
+479 CFPRGVDQGAD
-490 KPKRQGSEKT
+490 KPKRQGAEKT

-526 WTDSIYV
+526 WTDSIYMMV
-533 MIVQHHVHKI
+533 IQHHVHRI
-543 GASVSSIQEETAAG
+543 GANVTSIQQETAAG

-571 EADVIESRGGAVHS
+571 EADVLESHGGAVHS

>member
-28 KMRSDAELAQTCEEL
+28 RMRSDAELAQTCEEL

-62 RFSRSKRVSESESEP
+62 RFSKNKRVSEPESEP
-77 SSGSSPDLPEEPA
+77 SSGSSQNLPEEPA
-90 ASEETGFSASD
+90 ASEETGASASD

-122 QAPARPAKQP
+122 QAPARSAKQP

-150 RFRAKTSSAHTVGDY
+150 RLRAKLSSSHTVGDY
-165 TFSLPSLVSG
+165 TFSLPSIVSG

-189 NFRVS
+189 TFRVS
-194 EEFASVD
+194 EEFASAE
-201 PGCRTNGLDSFMGT
+201 PGCRTNGLDSFLGT

-235 LTFERAANWKQI
+235 LAFERAANWKQI
-247 GLLDRSEALNIF
+247 GLLDRSEALNIL
-259 GRVPSSPGYHASSAA
+259 GRVPSSQGYYASTAV

-323 SLAEEKPIAA
+323 SLVEEKP
-333 SLAEEKPIAASLAEE
+333 
-348 KPIAASLA
+348 
-356 EEKPIAARGVEE
+356 
-368 KSAAVSPSVFPATAP
+368 AAVSPSVFPAAAP

-402 DREVGPTLSAEDR
+402 DREAGPTLSAEDR

-426 AIERAEYYWEEAT
+426 AIERAEYYWEDAT
-439 EEEIAAKPQSKFNS
+439 EEEIAAEPQSKAGS
-453 ALNAFITAIT
+453 VLNAFITAIT

-479 CFPRGIEHGEG
+479 CFPRGVDQGAD
-490 KPKRQGSEKT
+490 KPKRQGAEKT

-526 WTDSIYV
+526 WTDSIYMMV
-533 MIVQHHVHKI
+533 IQHHVHRI
-543 GASVSSIQEETAAG
+543 GANVTSIQQETAAG

-571 EADVIESRGGAVHS
+571 EADVLESHGGAVHS

>member
-28 KMRSDAELAQTCEEL
+28 RMRSDAELAQTCEEL

-62 RFSRSKRVSESESEP
+62 RFSKNKRVSEPESEP

-90 ASEETGFSASD
+90 ASEETGASASD

-122 QAPARPAKQP
+122 QAPARSAKQP

-150 RFRAKTSSAHTVGDY
+150 RLRAKLSSSHTVGDY
-165 TFSLPSLVSG
+165 TFSLPSIVSG

-189 NFRVS
+189 TFRVS
-194 EEFASVD
+194 EEFASAE
-201 PGCRTNGLDSFMGT
+201 PGCRTNGLDSFLGT

-235 LTFERAANWKQI
+235 LAFERAANWKQI
-247 GLLDRSEALNIF
+247 GLLDRSEALNIL
-259 GRVPSSPGYHASSAA
+259 GRVPSSQGYYASTAV

-323 SLAEEKPIAA
+323 NLVEEKP
-333 SLAEEKPIAASLAEE
+333 
-348 KPIAASLA
+348 
-356 EEKPIAARGVEE
+356 
-368 KSAAVSPSVFPATAP
+368 AAVSPSVFPAAAP

-402 DREVGPTLSAEDR
+402 DREAGPTLSAEDR

-426 AIERAEYYWEEAT
+426 AIERAEYYWEDAT
-439 EEEIAAKPQSKFNS
+439 EEEIAAEPQSKAGS
-453 ALNAFITAIT
+453 VLNAFITAIT

-479 CFPRGIEHGEG
+479 CFPRGVDQGAD
-490 KPKRQGSEKT
+490 KPKRQGAEKT

-526 WTDSIYV
+526 WTDSIYMMV
-533 MIVQHHVHKI
+533 IQHHVHRI
-543 GASVSSIQEETAAG
+543 GANVTSIQQETAAG

-571 EADVIESRGGAVHS
+571 EADVIESHGGAVHS

>member
-28 KMRSDAELAQTCEEL
+28 RMRSDAELAQTCEEL

-62 RFSRSKRVSESESEP
+62 RFSKNKRVSEPESEP
-77 SSGSSPDLPEEPA
+77 SSGSSPDLSEEPA
-90 ASEETGFSASD
+90 ASEETGASASD

-122 QAPARPAKQP
+122 QAPARSAKQP

-150 RFRAKTSSAHTVGDY
+150 RLRAKLSSSHTVGDY
-165 TFSLPSLVSG
+165 TFSLPSIVSG

-189 NFRVS
+189 TFRVS
-194 EEFASVD
+194 EEFASAE
-201 PGCRTNGLDSFMGT
+201 PGCRTNGLDSFLGT

-235 LTFERAANWKQI
+235 LAFERAANWKQI
-247 GLLDRSEALNIF
+247 GLLDRSEALNIL
-259 GRVPSSPGYHASSAA
+259 GRVPSSQGYYASTAV

-310 IAASLAEEKPIAA
+310 IAASLAEEKPIVA
-323 SLAEEKPIAA
+323 SLVEEKP
-333 SLAEEKPIAASLAEE
+333 
-348 KPIAASLA
+348 
-356 EEKPIAARGVEE
+356 
-368 KSAAVSPSVFPATAP
+368 AAVSPSVFPAAAP

-402 DREVGPTLSAEDR
+402 DREAGPTLSAEDR

-426 AIERAEYYWEEAT
+426 AIERAEYYWEDAT
-439 EEEIAAKPQSKFNS
+439 EEEIAAEPQSKAGS
-453 ALNAFITAIT
+453 VLNAFITAIT

-479 CFPRGIEHGEG
+479 CFPRGVDQGAD
-490 KPKRQGSEKT
+490 KPKRQGAEKT

-526 WTDSIYV
+526 WTDSIYMMV
-533 MIVQHHVHKI
+533 IQHHVHRI
-543 GASVSSIQEETAAG
+543 GANVTSIQQETAAG

-571 EADVIESRGGAVHS
+571 EADVIESHGGAVHS

>member
-323 SLAEEKPIAA
+323 
-333 SLAEEKPIAASLAEE
+333 
-348 KPIAASLA
+348 
-356 EEKPIAARGVEE
+356 RGVEE

>member
-28 KMRSDAELAQTCEEL
+28 RMRSDAELAQTCEEL

-62 RFSRSKRVSESESEP
+62 RFSKNKRVSEPESEP
-77 SSGSSPDLPEEPA
+77 SSGSSQNLPEEPA
-90 ASEETGFSASD
+90 ASEETGASASD

-122 QAPARPAKQP
+122 QAPARSAKQP

-150 RFRAKTSSAHTVGDY
+150 RLRAKLSSSHTVGDY
-165 TFSLPSLVSG
+165 TFSLPSIVSG

-189 NFRVS
+189 TFRVS
-194 EEFASVD
+194 EEFASAE
-201 PGCRTNGLDSFMGT
+201 PGCRTNGLDSFLGT

-235 LTFERAANWKQI
+235 LAFERAANWKQI
-247 GLLDRSEALNIF
+247 GLLDRSEALNIL
-259 GRVPSSPGYHASSAA
+259 GRVPSSQGYYASTAV

-323 SLAEEKPIAA
+323 NLVEEKP
-333 SLAEEKPIAASLAEE
+333 
-348 KPIAASLA
+348 
-356 EEKPIAARGVEE
+356 
-368 KSAAVSPSVFPATAP
+368 AAVSPSVFPAAAP

-402 DREVGPTLSAEDR
+402 DREAGPTLSAEDR

-426 AIERAEYYWEEAT
+426 AIERAEYYWEDAT
-439 EEEIAAKPQSKFNS
+439 EEEIAAEPQSKAGS
-453 ALNAFITAIT
+453 VLNAFITTIT

-479 CFPRGIEHGEG
+479 CFPRGVDQGAD
-490 KPKRQGSEKT
+490 KPKRQGAEKT

-526 WTDSIYV
+526 WTDSIYMMV
-533 MIVQHHVHKI
+533 IQHHVHRI
-543 GASVSSIQEETAAG
+543 GANVTSIQQETAAG

-571 EADVIESRGGAVHS
+571 EADVLESHGGAVHS